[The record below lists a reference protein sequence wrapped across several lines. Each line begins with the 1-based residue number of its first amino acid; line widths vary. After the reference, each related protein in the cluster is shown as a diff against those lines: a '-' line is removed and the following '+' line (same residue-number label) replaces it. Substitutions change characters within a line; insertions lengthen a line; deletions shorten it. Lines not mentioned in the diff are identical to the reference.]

1 MTEQEAIEMMQG
13 YQIADAVDRAEYDA
27 FGMAIDALEEIQKYR
42 DIGTV
47 EKFRELKE
55 SSLSVFELIIMW
67 AKIQKSKEYE
77 AIGTVEEC
85 REAME
90 KQTPKEVR
98 YIGMNQSIGTKI
110 GSCPMCDGRPLR
122 KCDFEY
128 CPDCGQKLDWE
139 VAQ

>member
-1 MTEQEAIEMMQG
+1 MTEQETIEMMQG
-13 YQIADAVDRAEYDA
+13 YQITDAVDRAEYDA
-27 FGMAIDALEEIQKYR
+27 FQMAIDALEEIQKYKN
-42 DIGTV
+42 IGV
-47 EKFRELKE
+47 SSDDELE
-55 SSLSVFELIIMW
+55 QDLLLH
-67 AKIQKSKEYE
+67 KSDEVILNEYK

-85 REAME
+85 REARE

-128 CPDCGQKLDWE
+128 CPDCGQKLDWSE
-139 VAQ
+139 EK